1 MNFELD
7 EVQSLLKNSVAHWTA
22 KNYGF
27 EARSK
32 LVNEGGGFSEAH
44 WSAFVEFGWLGAS
57 LAEEDGGYGGGPIEA
72 AIIMEEFGKVLV
84 TEPFFAVGVLAA
96 QTLIGMG
103 GEASISLVHAMQA
116 GETRAVLAHA
126 EAAARGDVG
135 CVSSTARRTGA
146 GWSINGTKAMVWGAP
161 FADQFIVSARS
172 FGATRDRQGISLFL
186 VPADAAGLSRRN
198 ARLSD
203 GSRAAALSFTDVSI
217 PQDALLGTEGGAFDA
232 LARGQAHGIVALCAE
247 AVGAMD
253 RVLWMT
259 RDYLL
264 MRKQFKQPIGNFQ
277 ALQHRMAD
285 MLIELEL
292 SRSVLYRA
300 LSRLGSPVDE
310 RDHAVSL
317 AKVQI
322 GKAAKFV
329 GGQAIQLH
337 GGIGVTEECAV
348 GHYFRRLTLIDNS
361 FGSVQWHLQRIAA
374 HFQKAA

>member
-1 MNFELD
+1 VNFELN
-7 EVQSLLKNSVAHWTA
+7 EMQTLLKNSVAHWTA

-27 EARSK
+27 EARSR
-32 LVNEGGGFSEAH
+32 LVNEGEGFSEAH

-72 AIIMEEFGKVLV
+72 AIIMEEFGKALV
-84 TEPFFAVGVLAA
+84 TEPFFAIGVLTA

-103 GEASISLVHAMQA
+103 GEASIALVQAIQA
-116 GETRAVLAHA
+116 GETRAVLAHT

-135 CVSSTARRTGA
+135 CVSSTARQTGT
-146 GWSINGTKAMVWGAP
+146 GWSINGTKAMVWGGP

-172 FGATRDRQGISLFL
+172 FGATRDRKGISLFL
-186 VPADAAGLSRRN
+186 VPADAPGLYRRN

-217 PQDALLGTEGGAFDA
+217 PHDALLGTEGGAFDA

-259 RDYLL
+259 RDHLL
-264 MRKQFKQPIGNFQ
+264 MRMQFKQPIGNFQ

-292 SRSVLYRA
+292 SRSALYRA

-337 GGIGVTEECAV
+337 GAIGVTEECAV

-361 FGSVQWHLQRIAA
+361 FGSVQSHLQRIAA
-374 HFQKAA
+374 HF

>member
-1 MNFELD
+1 
-7 EVQSLLKNSVAHWTA
+7 
-22 KNYGF
+22 
-27 EARSK
+27 
-32 LVNEGGGFSEAH
+32 
-44 WSAFVEFGWLGAS
+44 
-57 LAEEDGGYGGGPIEA
+57 
-72 AIIMEEFGKVLV
+72 
-84 TEPFFAVGVLAA
+84 
-96 QTLIGMG
+96 
-103 GEASISLVHAMQA
+103 
-116 GETRAVLAHA
+116 
-126 EAAARGDVG
+126 
-135 CVSSTARRTGA
+135 
-146 GWSINGTKAMVWGAP
+146 
-161 FADQFIVSARS
+161 
-172 FGATRDRQGISLFL
+172 
-186 VPADAAGLSRRN
+186 
-198 ARLSD
+198 
-203 GSRAAALSFTDVSI
+203 
-217 PQDALLGTEGGAFDA
+217 
-232 LARGQAHGIVALCAE
+232 
-247 AVGAMD
+247 MD

-337 GGIGVTEECAV
+337 GAIGVTEECAV

-361 FGSVQWHLQRIAA
+361 FGSVQNHLQRIAA

>member
-1 MNFELD
+1 MNFELN
-7 EVQSLLKNSVAHWTA
+7 EMQTLLKNSVAHWTA

-27 EARSK
+27 EARSR
-32 LVNEGGGFSEAH
+32 LVNEEGGFSEAH

-72 AIIMEEFGKVLV
+72 AIIMEEFGKALV
-84 TEPFFAVGVLAA
+84 TEPFLAVGVLTA

-103 GEASISLVHAMQA
+103 GKASIALVQAIQA
-116 GETRAVLAHA
+116 GETRAVLAHT

-135 CVSSTARRTGA
+135 CVNSTARRTGT
-146 GWSINGTKAMVWGAP
+146 GWSLNGTKAMVWGGP

-186 VPADAAGLSRRN
+186 VPADAPGLNRRN

-217 PQDALLGTEGGAFDA
+217 PQDALLGTDGGAFDA

-277 ALQHRMAD
+277 ALQHCMAD

-292 SRSVLYRA
+292 SRSALYRA
-300 LSRLGSPVDE
+300 LSRLGSPVEE

-337 GGIGVTEECAV
+337 GAIGVTEECAV

-361 FGSVQWHLQRIAA
+361 FGSVQNHLQLIAA
-374 HFQKAA
+374 HF

>member
-1 MNFELD
+1 MNFELN
-7 EVQSLLKNSVAHWTA
+7 EMQTLLKNSVAHWTA

-27 EARSK
+27 EARSR
-32 LVNEGGGFSEAH
+32 LVNERGGFSEAH

-57 LAEEDGGYGGGPIEA
+57 LSEEHGGYGGGPIEA
-72 AIIMEEFGKVLV
+72 AIIMEEFGKALV
-84 TEPFFAVGVLAA
+84 TEPFFAVGVLTA

-103 GEASISLVHAMQA
+103 GRTSIALVQAIQA
-116 GETRAVLAHA
+116 GETRAVLAHT

-135 CVSSTARRTGA
+135 CVNSTARRTGT
-146 GWSINGTKAMVWGAP
+146 GWSLNGTKAMVWGGP

-186 VPADAAGLSRRN
+186 VPADAPGLNRRN

-217 PQDALLGTEGGAFDA
+217 PQDALLGTDGGAFDA
-232 LARGQAHGIVALCAE
+232 LARGRAHGIVALCAE

-264 MRKQFKQPIGNFQ
+264 MRKQFKQSIGNFQ

-292 SRSVLYRA
+292 SRSALYRA
-300 LSRLGSPVDE
+300 LSRLGSPVEE

-337 GGIGVTEECAV
+337 GAIGVTEECAV

-361 FGSVQWHLQRIAA
+361 FGSVQSHLQRIAA
-374 HFQKAA
+374 HF

>member
-1 MNFELD
+1 MNFELN
-7 EVQSLLKNSVAHWTA
+7 EMQALLKNSVAHWTA

-32 LVNEGGGFSEAH
+32 LVHEGGGFSEAH
-44 WSAFVEFGWLGAS
+44 WGAFVEFGWLGAS

-72 AIIMEEFGKVLV
+72 AIIMEEFGKALV
-84 TEPFFAVGVLAA
+84 MEPFFAVGVLAA
-96 QTLIGMG
+96 QTLTGMG
-103 GEASISLVHAMQA
+103 GEASIALVHAIQA
-116 GETRAVLAHA
+116 GATRAVLAHT

-135 CVSSTARRTGA
+135 CVSSTVRRTAA
-146 GWSINGTKAMVWGAP
+146 GWSINGTKAMVWGGP

-172 FGATRDRQGISLFL
+172 FGAARDRQGISLFL
-186 VPADAAGLSRRN
+186 VPADARGLSRRN

-232 LARGQAHGIVALCAE
+232 LARGQAHGIVGLCAE

-292 SRSVLYRA
+292 SRSSLYRA

-337 GGIGVTEECAV
+337 GAIGVTEECAV

-361 FGSVQWHLQRIAA
+361 FGSVQDHLQRIAA
-374 HFQKAA
+374 HY

>member
-7 EVQSLLKNSVAHWTA
+7 EMQTLLKNSVAHWTA

-32 LVNEGGGFSEAH
+32 LVHEGGGFSEAH

-57 LAEEDGGYGGGPIEA
+57 LAEENGGYGGGPIEA
-72 AIIMEEFGKVLV
+72 AIIMEEFGKALV
-84 TEPFFAVGVLAA
+84 AEPFFAVGVLAA

-103 GEASISLVHAMQA
+103 GEAAIALVHAMQA

-146 GWSINGTKAMVWGAP
+146 GWSINGRKAMVWGAP
-161 FADQFIVSARS
+161 FANQFIVSARS
-172 FGATRDRQGISLFL
+172 FGATRDRQGISLFP
-186 VPADAAGLSRRN
+186 VPADAPGLSRRN
-198 ARLSD
+198 ARLCD

-217 PQDALLGTEGGAFDA
+217 PQDALLGTEGGALDA

-247 AVGAMD
+247 AVGVMD

-337 GGIGVTEECAV
+337 GAIGVTEECAV
-348 GHYFRRLTLIDNS
+348 GQYFRRLTLIDNS
-361 FGSVQWHLQRIAA
+361 FGSVQNHLQRIAA

>member
-1 MNFELD
+1 MNFELN
-7 EVQSLLKNSVAHWTA
+7 EMQTLLKNSVAHWTA

-27 EARSK
+27 EARFR

-72 AIIMEEFGKVLV
+72 AIIMEEFGKALV
-84 TEPFFAVGVLAA
+84 TEPFLAVGVLTA

-103 GEASISLVHAMQA
+103 GKASIALVQAIQA
-116 GETRAVLAHA
+116 GETRAVLAHT

-135 CVSSTARRTGA
+135 CVNSTARRTGT
-146 GWSINGTKAMVWGAP
+146 GWSLNGTKAMVWGGP

-186 VPADAAGLSRRN
+186 VPADAPGLNRRN

-217 PQDALLGTEGGAFDA
+217 PQDALLGTDGGAFDA

-292 SRSVLYRA
+292 SRSALYRA
-300 LSRLGSPVDE
+300 LSRLGSPVEE

-337 GGIGVTEECAV
+337 GAIGVTEECAV

-361 FGSVQWHLQRIAA
+361 FGSVQNHLQLIAA
-374 HFQKAA
+374 HF